1 MPFGMCSAA
10 EILQRNVYRV
20 FGDIKDTYA
29 IADDILIAT
38 EDEKSHDEVL
48 RTVIQRARDNKVQQE
63 EDPAEEATSCV
74 LRGTH
79 RRRGFET

>member
-1 MPFGMCSAA
+1 MCSAA

-48 RTVIQRARDNKVQQE
+48 RTVIQRACDNSVKFNRKKIQLKKRGVVYYGVRIGE
-63 EDPAEEATSCV
+63 EG
-74 LRGTH
+74 L
-79 RRRGFET
+79 